1 MRGGRRQSRVV
12 LASLVSLVPMVMMV
26 TMVMMAVTSAMAVG
40 VSSGPVYPPPPAE
53 ARLRYLGQITDNRDF
68 QAPENWL
75 KKLAS
80 LVVGKRKPVALV
92 RPHGLGCGA
101 GLLLV
106 ADPGTGL
113 VHRFSLA
120 DSTWSVLPREGRL
133 PAPVDAAAGPDGLVY
148 VSDSAARQVV
158 AFAADGRQLFA
169 CEGPFERPTG
179 LAFDFGSQ
187 RLLVADAAAHQII
200 VLGADGRRLQTMGGR
215 GEEGGRFNFPIDVC
229 VLDDGSLL
237 VLDAMNF
244 RIHHLAPTGQPLDH
258 FGDQGDAQGY
268 FSRPRGLTVDPRG
281 RIHVSDALQDHF
293 QIFDPSGQLL
303 LAVGTQGHGP
313 GEFWMPAG
321 IAADDQGRIF
331 VADAYNHRVQV
342 FEYLSTRE
350 GVRP

>member
-1 MRGGRRQSRVV
+1 MKGSKRQCLVFGVLLLALSATSV
-12 LASLVSLVPMVMMV
+12 LAVVHS
-26 TMVMMAVTSAMAVG
+26 TD
-40 VSSGPVYPPPPAE
+40 PVYPPPPAE
-53 ARLRYLGQITDNRDF
+53 ARLRYLGQITDNRNF
-68 QAPENWL
+68 EAPQSWF

-80 LVVGKRKPVALV
+80 VVVGKREPVAFS

-133 PAPVDAAAGPDGLVY
+133 PNPVDAAAGPDGLVF
-148 VSDSAARQVV
+148 VSDSVARQVV
-158 AFAADGRQLFA
+158 AFDADGRQLFT
-169 CEGPFERPTG
+169 CEGPFGRPTG
-179 LAFDFGSQ
+179 LAYDFNSQ
-187 RLLVADAAAHQII
+187 RLLVADAATHQII
-200 VLGADGRRLQTMGGR
+200 VLGADGRRLQAIGGR
-215 GEEGGRFNFPIDVC
+215 GEEDGSFNFPIDVC

-244 RIHHLAPTGQPLDH
+244 RIHHLAPTGQPLEN
-258 FGDQGDAQGY
+258 FGGQGDGWGY
-268 FSRPRGLTVDPRG
+268 LSRPRGLTVDPEG

-293 QIFDPSGQLL
+293 QIFDPTGQLL
-303 LAVGTQGHGP
+303 LAVGAQGHGP

-321 IAADDQGRIF
+321 IAADEQGRIF

-342 FEYLSTRE
+342 FEYLPAAE
-350 GVRP
+350 GDRP